1 MYVVEILV
9 NANAKEYLPMFGRR
23 KITKE
28 QMNAMTNDELKLV
41 SPFHLHAHSLG
52 SLLSIDSFIDN

>member
-28 QMNAMTNDELKLV
+28 QMNAITNDELKLV
-41 SPFHLHAHSLG
+41 SLFHLHAHSH
-52 SLLSIDSFIDN
+52 DSFVFIH